1 MNSVV
6 RRHRNVFV
14 SLLASETPHL
24 LPHLEDVTLA
34 PNQRLQRAGER
45 IEYIYIPHNSVIAL
59 VASGTPSVE
68 FAMLGYEGILG
79 GAAGFGVSDAICDAT
94 VRIGGSASRLTPD
107 RLQAA
112 LSESDVLRRAVTA
125 GEATLA
131 MKAQHAAVCNTLHPV
146 EARLCHLLLEL
157 SDRLESDEL
166 PVTQAALADAL
177 GVQRTTVTLV
187 IGKLQ
192 SSGAL
197 ACGRGRIRVADAA
210 ALGQNTCSCHDHGRR
225 LAAKLVPARREP
237 VVSPVPG
244 GDGAGVALV

>member
-1 MNSVV
+1 
-6 RRHRNVFV
+6 
-14 SLLASETPHL
+14 
-24 LPHLEDVTLA
+24 
-34 PNQRLQRAGER
+34 
-45 IEYIYIPHNSVIAL
+45 
-59 VASGTPSVE
+59 
-68 FAMLGYEGILG
+68 
-79 GAAGFGVSDAICDAT
+79 
-94 VRIGGSASRLTPD
+94 
-107 RLQAA
+107 
-112 LSESDVLRRAVTA
+112 
-125 GEATLA
+125 

-197 ACGRGRIRVADAA
+197 ACGRGRIRVADSA
-210 ALGQNTCSCHDHGRR
+210 ALVQNTCSCHDHGRR

-237 VVSPVPG
+237 VVSPVVG
-244 GDGAGVALV
+244 ADGAGVALV

>member
-6 RRHRNVFV
+6 RRNRNVFV

-24 LPHLEDVTLA
+24 LPHLEDITLA

-45 IEYIYIPHNSVIAL
+45 IDHIYLPHNSVIAL

-68 FAMLGYEGILG
+68 FAMLGHEGILG

-107 RLQAA
+107 RLQTA
-112 LSESDVLRRAVTA
+112 LSESEVLRRAVTA

-197 ACGRGRIRVADAA
+197 ACGRGRIRVADSA
-210 ALGQNTCSCHDHGRR
+210 ALVQNTCSCHDHGRR

-237 VVSPVPG
+237 VVSPVVG
-244 GDGAGVALV
+244 ADGAGVALV